1 MARYRGPVCKLCRRE
16 GVKLFLKGARC
27 EGTKC
32 AVEKRESAP
41 GERSQSRSRRRVS
54 DYGLQLREKQKLRR
68 TYGVLERQFRRY
80 FAEAERRPGITGE
93 TLLQLLERRL
103 DNVVYRLGF
112 AVSRAQA
119 RLLIDQGHFIV
130 RGRPTNIPSYLVQV
144 GETIAVAEASRAV
157 TPIAEAVG
165 RAGTR
170 RLPVWLQIEADA
182 MSGRV
187 VALPGRADIDTQVQE
202 GLVVEFYSR

>member
-16 GVKLFLKGARC
+16 GVRLFLKGSRC
-27 EGTKC
+27 EGVKC
-32 AVEKRESAP
+32 AIEKREAGP
-41 GERSQSRSRRRVS
+41 GERPQSRSRRRVS

-93 TLLQLLERRL
+93 TLLQILERRL

-119 RLLIDQGHFIV
+119 RLLIDQGHFVV

-144 GETIAVAEASRAV
+144 GETIAVAESSRSI
-157 TPIAEAVG
+157 TPIAAAVG

-187 VALPGRADIDTQVQE
+187 VAFPGRTDIDTQVQE